1 MPGPA
6 HDRLEFLMA
15 STDFEGGSLANSAT
29 AVLGQGI
36 EPRWTMGSSWVASY
50 FPPTHA
56 HNSGGGF
63 STHHAIETQDSET
76 KNSEIKNIDHV
87 SEFLSTKQLLSG
99 VDLPEHSSVDA
110 GVNDQVNLGQISL
123 GQISD
128 DFWLNSWGQNRN
140 LRRGG
145 TGGDF
150 NQDLD
155 HFGRLDRRSGTDA
168 PDRPLDPL
176 TGAPQEEAA
185 AIAPDLPRSVNVP
198 RNGVQSS
205 VKNAVT
211 FGINDSEAAIAA
223 KNGPKVTIGTTTVY
237 IGYRQVTS
245 ANKDPILVSFNNGV
259 RRWVRTDYETTNDDG
274 TGTGLAW
281 DGSNLYAVFT
291 STGTQPG
298 NGYSRFTGSGWLR
311 GYTDGSPGGGGGS
324 RVSILAKVDL
334 ATGNIQ
340 NATYLTARNDRRTV
354 SVADDRTNSLTVKG
368 LQFSG
373 GTVIVQADS
382 TYAPRRPD
390 KTSMTQRV
398 GGGALS
404 ANSSYNYEVVL
415 AGNLGSALS
424 TKAKD
429 FV

>member
-15 STDFEGGSLANSAT
+15 STDFGGGSLANSAT

-63 STHHAIETQDSET
+63 STQHSIESQDSET
-76 KNSEIKNIDHV
+76 KNPDRF
-87 SEFLSTKQLLSG
+87 SEFFGTEQLLSG
-99 VDLPEHSSVDA
+99 VDLPGNAPVDT
-110 GVNDQVNLGQISL
+110 GVNGQVNLGQVS
-123 GQISD
+123 G
-128 DFWLNSWGQNRN
+128 DFLLNSWGQNRN
-140 LRRGG
+140 LRRGE
-145 TGGDF
+145 TGGHF
-150 NQDLD
+150 NQDFD
-155 HFGRLDRRSGTDA
+155 HLGRRSGTDA

-198 RNGVQSS
+198 RNGMQSS

-211 FGINDSEAAIAA
+211 FGINDSEAAISA

-340 NATYLTARNDRRTV
+340 SATYLTARNDRRTV
-354 SVADDRTNSLTVKG
+354 TVADDRTNSLTVKG

>member
-15 STDFEGGSLANSAT
+15 STDFGGGSLANSAT

-36 EPRWTMGSSWVASY
+36 EPRWTMGSSGVASY
-50 FPPTHA
+50 FSPIHA

-63 STHHAIETQDSET
+63 STQHSIETQDSEI
-76 KNSEIKNIDHV
+76 KSSEIKSIDHV
-87 SEFLSTKQLLSG
+87 SEFFSTKQLLSG
-99 VDLPEHSSVDA
+99 VDLPGNSAVNA
-110 GVNDQVNLGQISL
+110 GVNDQINLGQVS
-123 GQISD
+123 G
-128 DFWLNSWGQNRN
+128 DFLLNSWGQNRN
-140 LRRGG
+140 LRRGE
-145 TGGDF
+145 TGGNF
-150 NQDLD
+150 NQDFD
-155 HFGRLDRRSGTDA
+155 HLGRRSGTDA

-176 TGAPQEEAA
+176 TGAPQEETA

-368 LQFSG
+368 LRFSG
-373 GTVIVQADS
+373 GTVTVQADS